1 MLMSKKVLGILIAA
15 AVLIIGYFLPEPTG
29 LTAPGKMGLVLLLS
43 GIVLWLFE
51 SFPVAITGF
60 LLLMLMP
67 YLGVISINDT
77 IAGFMSSVLLFIM
90 GAFSMTIA
98 MMKTKLGIRITGILL
113 KWAGDSSEKLV
124 LGFMFA
130 GSVVSS
136 IMQNTPT
143 TLLFLGIA
151 YTLINAMNVKPG
163 ESNLAKCL
171 MLGIP
176 IAVMTGGTATPIGT
190 AINIIGIEMLA
201 KVTGITISF
210 AQWTIIAYPM
220 ALAMTFIAWLFIVK
234 TLKPEKID
242 KSALAVL
249 ETEVANAGKMT
260 AQEIKLITI
269 VAFLLILWFAS
280 TWFPVINSTMV
291 ALLGLVLMFMPGIN
305 LLTWKD
311 YSDGVPWNVVLVI
324 GCIMSVAG
332 GILKTGGAKW
342 MAETVVAS
350 ASGLPSLVILLIVTT
365 FVVVLHAVF
374 PMGPAIVG
382 LLIPP
387 LVTIAVSTGY
397 FSPAVIAIIISMG
410 VGVCYILPL
419 NPVLMITYSAGHY
432 KMIDVIKSGFI
443 PTIAFILLLTFW
455 TSLIAPLVGL

>member
-1 MLMSKKVLGILIAA
+1 MSKKVLGILIAA
-15 AVLIIGYFLPEPTG
+15 AVLIIGYFLPEPAG
-29 LTAPGKMGLVLLLS
+29 LSVAGKLGLVLLFS

-67 YLGVISINDT
+67 YLGIVSINDT
-77 IAGFMSSVLLFIM
+77 VAGFMSSVLLFIL
-90 GAFSMTIA
+90 GAFSLTIA
-98 MMKTKLGIRITGILL
+98 MMKTNLGIRITGVLL

-124 LGFMFA
+124 LGFMLA
-130 GSVVSS
+130 GCLVSA

-151 YTLINAMNVKPG
+151 YTLIKAMNVKPG

-171 MLGIP
+171 TLGIP
-176 IAVMTGGTATPIGT
+176 IAVMTGGIATPIGT
-190 AINIIGIEMLA
+190 AINIVGMEMLTKA
-201 KVTGITISF
+201 TGVTISF
-210 AQWTIIAYPM
+210 VQWTVIAFPI
-220 ALAMTFIAWLFIVK
+220 ALAMTFISWFFIVK
-234 TLKPEKID
+234 TLKPEKIE

-260 AQEIKLITI
+260 AQEIKLISI
-269 VAFLLILWFAS
+269 VVTLLILWFAS

-291 ALLGLVLMFMPGIN
+291 AILGLVLMFIPGID

-324 GCIMSVAG
+324 GSIMSVAN

-342 MAETVVAS
+342 MAEGVVAS
-350 ASGLPSLVILLIVTT
+350 ASALPPLIILLIVTT
-365 FVVVLHAVF
+365 FVIVLHAVF

-387 LVTIAVSTGY
+387 LATIGASTGF
-397 FSPAVIAIIISMG
+397 FSPAVIAIIVAAG

-419 NPVLMITYSAGHY
+419 NPVLMITYSAGYY
-432 KMIDVIKSGFI
+432 KMSDVIKSGWV
-443 PTIAFILLLTFW
+443 PTIAYILLLTFW
-455 TSLIAPLVGL
+455 TSLMASVVGL

>member
-1 MLMSKKVLGILIAA
+1 MSKKVIGILIAA
-15 AVLIIGYFLPEPTG
+15 AVLVIGYYLPEPAG
-29 LTAPGKMGLVLLLS
+29 LSVAGKLGLVLLLS

-60 LLLMLMP
+60 LLLILMP
-67 YLGVISINDT
+67 YLGIISINDT
-77 IAGFMSSVLLFIM
+77 VAGFMSSVLLFIM

-113 KWAGDSSEKLV
+113 KWAGDNSEKLV
-124 LGFMFA
+124 LGFMLA
-130 GSVVSS
+130 GCIVSS
-136 IMQNTPT
+136 VMQNTPT

-151 YTLINAMNVKPG
+151 YTLISAMNVKPG

-171 MLGIP
+171 TLGIP
-176 IAVMTGGTATPIGT
+176 IAVMTGGIATPIGT
-190 AINIIGIEMLA
+190 AINVIGMEMLT
-201 KVTGITISF
+201 KVTGVTISF
-210 AQWTIIAYPM
+210 TQWTVIAYPI
-220 ALAMTFIAWLFIVK
+220 ALVMTLISWFFIVK

-242 KSALAVL
+242 KSAITVL

-260 AQEIKLITI
+260 PQEVKLISI
-269 VAFLLILWFAS
+269 VVFLLILWFAS

-291 ALLGLVLMFMPGIN
+291 ALLGLVLMFVPGIN
-305 LLTWKD
+305 LLTWKE

-342 MAETVVAS
+342 MAEAVVAG
-350 ASGLPSLVILLIVTT
+350 ASSLPSLVILLIVTT
-365 FVVVLHAVF
+365 FVIALHAVF

-387 LVTIAVSTGY
+387 LATIGASTGF
-397 FSPAVIAIIISMG
+397 FSPAVIAIIISAG

-432 KMIDVIKSGFI
+432 RMADVIKSGWV
-443 PTIAFILLLTFW
+443 PTIAYILLLTFW
-455 TSLIAPLVGL
+455 TSLIASLVGL

>member
-1 MLMSKKVLGILIAA
+1 MSKKNLGILIAL
-15 AVLIIGYFLPEPTG
+15 AVLVIGYFLPVPAG
-29 LTAPGKMGLVLLLS
+29 LTPPGKLGLVLLLS

-51 SFPVAITGF
+51 SLPVAITGF
-60 LLLMLMP
+60 LLLILMP
-67 YLGVISINDT
+67 YLGVININDT

-90 GAFSMTIA
+90 GAFSLTIA
-98 MMKTKLGIRITGILL
+98 MMKTKLGIRITGVLL
-113 KWAGDSSEKLV
+113 KWAGESSEKLV
-124 LGFMFA
+124 LGFMLA
-130 GSVVSS
+130 GCLVST

-151 YTLINAMNVKPG
+151 YTLIKAMNVKPG

-190 AINIIGIEMLA
+190 AINVMGISVLE
-201 KVTGITISF
+201 KVAGITISF
-210 AQWTIIAYPM
+210 VQWTVVAFPIAI
-220 ALAMTFIAWLFIVK
+220 AMTFISWFFIVK

-249 ETEVANAGKMT
+249 ETEVANAG
-260 AQEIKLITI
+260 EITIEEKKLIAI
-269 VAFLLILWFAS
+269 VVFLLALWFAT

-305 LLTWKD
+305 LLTWKE

-324 GCIMSVAG
+324 GCIMSVAN
-332 GILKTGGAKW
+332 GILKTGGAAW
-342 MAETVVAS
+342 MAKALVAS
-350 ASGLPSLVILLIVTT
+350 VSSFPPLAILIVVTT
-365 FVVVLHAVF
+365 FVVVLHALF

-387 LVTIAVSTGY
+387 LAAIAASTGF
-397 FSPAVIAIIISMG
+397 FSPAVIAIIIAMG

-419 NPVLMITYSAGHY
+419 NPVLMITYSEGHY
-432 KMIDVIKSGFI
+432 KMMDVIKSGFI
-443 PTIAFILLLTFW
+443 PTIAFILLLALW
-455 TSLIAPLVGL
+455 TSLLAPLVGL